1 MKKPSPPR
9 KKAVGS
15 KSTGRKSAS
24 IRSGRPARPG
34 AKRPARRAAGGVP
47 PGGKRGAPGAGPR
60 RAARPS
66 SVRVRRRG
74 IPAETKVAGITDE
87 AVQRGTGKTWEEW
100 LALLDTAG
108 AEQMDHRSI
117 VRYLVDGYG
126 LAEWWRQMVTVGY
139 EQARGLRVKHE
150 RPEGFQI
157 SRSKTYP
164 VGIEQ
169 LYELCSDPRQ
179 RLRWLPEGP
188 LTVRKATPHKSVRIT
203 WVDGA
208 SSVELTMVARSEEKS
223 QLTIQHSKLPD
234 ARQAERMKGFWE
246 HRLASLGQ
254 LVGGAED

>member
-1 MKKPSPPR
+1 MKRPSAPR
-9 KKAVGS
+9 KKAAGTRSAGKKGAARKRAVG
-15 KSTGRKSAS
+15 KSGVRK
-24 IRSGRPARPG
+24 G
-34 AKRPARRAAGGVP
+34 AP
-47 PGGKRGAPGAGPR
+47 KRGAAKQGAPKTGPSSR
-60 RAARPS
+60 SGRAARPG

-100 LALLDTAG
+100 FALLDTAG
-108 AEQMDHRSI
+108 AEQLDHRSI
-117 VRYLVDGYG
+117 VRHLVDRYSLG
-126 LAEWWRQMVTVGY
+126 EWWRQMVTVGY

-150 RPEGFQI
+150 RPDGFQI

-164 VGIEQ
+164 VGVEQ

-208 SSVELTMVARSEEKS
+208 SSVELTMVAGSEGKS